1 MLRILRTFAK
11 ALLGRVEP
19 LEISLG
25 VFFGLWLG
33 ILPMREVD
41 PGTGLLGL
49 NALWLLILL
58 CLFAWKA
65 SLPFALLSGGLGVA
79 LGRFF
84 LDGAGQSLG
93 RFLIEGPLPEGLV
106 RFFYRSLPSAQL
118 HTWWGLGA
126 LLLGLV
132 ISAGAAW
139 LLHRVLVERLPGWR
153 KRVQDSRLG
162 RFLSRFFLFRFLGWL
177 IR

>member
-1 MLRILRTFAK
+1 MFRILRTFVK
-11 ALLGRVEP
+11 ALLGQVEP

-41 PGTGLLGL
+41 PGTGFLGL

-58 CLFAWKA
+58 ALLALKA
-65 SLPFALLSGGLGVA
+65 SLPFALLSGGLGVG
-79 LGRFF
+79 LGRLF

-93 RFLIEGPLPEGLV
+93 HFLIEGPLPEGLV
-106 RFFYRSLPSAQL
+106 GFFYRTLPAAQL

-126 LLLGLV
+126 LLLGL
-132 ISAGAAW
+132 AFAAVTVW

-153 KRVQDSRLG
+153 ERVRNSRLG
-162 RFLSRFFLFRFLGWL
+162 RSLSRFFLFRFLGWL